1 MARRSFWLICF
12 VLGGLTSYGQTL
24 TLKERQAIAN
34 LDFSWSEKRILENY
48 GSAVKI
54 ELDQTSVAGDMD
66 AILYADSR
74 GAQTAANAIARVCG
88 DNLGKDALRG
98 KKITKVVIKNIR
110 EGKPKVEIKDG
121 TLSLFTGLSSSE
133 NYFGESDLQAAIENL
148 L

>member
-1 MARRSFWLICF
+1 MRTLFLLFF
-12 VLGGLTSYGQTL
+12 VALTGMTAYSQNL

-48 GSAVKI
+48 GSTVKV

-74 GAQTAANAIARVCG
+74 GAQTAANAIARICG

-121 TLSLFTGLSSSE
+121 AMIVYTGLSSSE
-133 NYFGESDLQAAIENL
+133 NYFGESDLQAAIENML
-148 L
+148 